1 MQTKQTAQFAK
12 WLNGLKDLRAVRAI
26 RIRIARI
33 EAGLLGDVKFFGGI
47 GELRVNMG
55 PGYRVY
61 FVKRGEELVILLCG
75 GDKGSQDRDIAK
87 AKEMAADL
95 E

>member
-1 MQTKQTAQFAK
+1 MQTKQTPQFAK
-12 WLNGLKDLRAVRAI
+12 WIGKLRDKRAVRAI

-33 EAGLLGDVKFFGGI
+33 EAGLLGDVKFFDGI
-47 GELRVNMG
+47 GELRIDLG

-61 FVKRGEELVILLCG
+61 FVKRGDELVILLCG
-75 GDKGSQDRDIAK
+75 GDKGSQQRDIAK
-87 AKEMAADL
+87 AMEMAADL